1 MMGASEVPTGFFAA
15 GILLVFSAIVLLF
28 AVVLKPQNVLPVSRR
43 RPDVVTSASG
53 GLTRITDS
61 AVALINKR
69 LKGSK
74 GFLVDRDKLERAGL
88 KTQPADFLLMMGAS
102 AFVGAILG
110 YLIGGPIFA
119 ILLLAAAP
127 VGMLVYVSVLTSRRS
142 SKFDEQLPDTIQML
156 TGSMRAG
163 HSLLRA
169 IDASAR
175 ESDAPMS
182 EELTRIV
189 NETRIGRDLG
199 DSMLD
204 VAVRT
209 SSEDFS
215 WISQAIEI
223 HREVGGDLA
232 EVLDH
237 VGETIRDRNQI
248 RRQVRALSAEGKMSA
263 GVLMALPI
271 VLFFALILINAS
283 YAKTFTS
290 TVPGFMM
297 LGAAGVMLTAG
308 GFWLSRLIKPKY

>member
-1 MMGASEVPTGFFAA
+1 MEIPEAPVTVLIA
-15 GILLVFSAIVLLF
+15 GVLLIF
-28 AVVLKPQNVLPVSRR
+28 ISIIVTFVVVLKPRHAIPLSRR
-43 RPDVVTSASG
+43 RPDVPASTSR
-53 GLTRITDS
+53 LTLLTET
-61 AVALINKR
+61 AVGAINKR
-69 LKGSK
+69 MKGRND
-74 GFLVDRDKLERAGL
+74 FLVNRDKLERAGL
-88 KTQPADFLLMMGAS
+88 KTQPADFLLMMGA
-102 AFVGAILG
+102 GALAGSVFGFLLG
-110 YLIGGPIFA
+110 GLFFA
-119 ILLLAAAP
+119 IILFAVVPA
-127 VGMLVYVSVLTSRRS
+127 GMLACLSVLTSRRK
-142 SKFDEQLPDTIQML
+142 SKFDEQLPDTLQML

-182 EELTRIV
+182 EELSRIV

-199 DSMLD
+199 ESMTE
-204 VAVRT
+204 VSTRT
-209 SSEDFS
+209 GSEDFG

-248 RRQVRALSAEGKMSA
+248 RRQVKALSAEGKMSA
-263 GVLMALPI
+263 AVLMGLPV
-271 VLFFALILINAS
+271 VLFFALILINGQ

-290 TVPGFMM
+290 TVPGFLM
-297 LGAAGVMLTAG
+297 LGAAAVMLTAG

>member
-1 MMGASEVPTGFFAA
+1 MEPEVPATIAVLGVAAIFAA
-15 GILLVFSAIVLLF
+15 VILLFT
-28 AVVLKPQNVLPVSRR
+28 VVLKPGNAIPLSRR
-43 RPDVVTSASG
+43 RPDVPVASSR
-53 GLTRITDS
+53 LTVLTDS
-61 AVALINKR
+61 AVGAINKQ
-69 LKGSK
+69 LKGKDDFIIS
-74 GFLVDRDKLERAGL
+74 REKLERAGL
-88 KTQPADFLLMMGAS
+88 KTQPANFLLMMGAGTLAGS
-102 AFVGAILG
+102 VFGFLLGGFFFGALMIAVV
-110 YLIGGPIFA
+110 PA
-119 ILLLAAAP
+119 
-127 VGMLVYVSVLTSRRS
+127 GMLGFLTVLESKRRS
-142 SKFDEQLPDTIQML
+142 RFDEQLPDTLQML

-182 EELTRIV
+182 EELARIV
-189 NETRIGRDLG
+189 NETRIGRDLNA
-199 DSMLD
+199 SMTD

-209 SSEDFS
+209 RSEDFA

-248 RRQVRALSAEGKMSA
+248 RRQVKALSAEGKMSA

-271 VLFFALILINAS
+271 VLFFALIFINGQ

-290 TVPGFMM
+290 TVPGFLM
-297 LGAAGVMLTAG
+297 LGAAAIMLTAG
-308 GFWLSRLIKPKY
+308 GFWLSRLIKPKF

>member
-1 MMGASEVPTGFFAA
+1 MEISEAPVTVLIA
-15 GILLVFSAIVLLF
+15 GVLLIF
-28 AVVLKPQNVLPVSRR
+28 SSIIVTFVVVLKPRNAIPLSRR
-43 RPDVVTSASG
+43 RPDVPASTSR
-53 GLTRITDS
+53 LTLLTET
-61 AVALINKR
+61 AVGAINKR
-69 LKGSK
+69 MRGRND
-74 GFLVDRDKLERAGL
+74 FLINRDKLERAGL
-88 KTQPADFLLMMGAS
+88 KTQPADFLLMMGA
-102 AFVGAILG
+102 GALAGSVFGFLLG
-110 YLIGGPIFA
+110 GLFFA
-119 ILLLAAAP
+119 IILFAVVPAGILAY
-127 VGMLVYVSVLTSRRS
+127 LSVLTARRK
-142 SKFDEQLPDTIQML
+142 SKFDEQLPDTLQML

-182 EELTRIV
+182 EELSRIV

-199 DSMLD
+199 ESMTE
-204 VAVRT
+204 VSTRT
-209 SSEDFS
+209 GSEDFG

-248 RRQVRALSAEGKMSA
+248 RRQVKALSAEGKMSA
-263 GVLMALPI
+263 AVLMGLPV
-271 VLFFALILINAS
+271 VLFFALILINGQ

-290 TVPGFMM
+290 TVPGFLM
-297 LGAAGVMLTAG
+297 LGAAAVMLTAG